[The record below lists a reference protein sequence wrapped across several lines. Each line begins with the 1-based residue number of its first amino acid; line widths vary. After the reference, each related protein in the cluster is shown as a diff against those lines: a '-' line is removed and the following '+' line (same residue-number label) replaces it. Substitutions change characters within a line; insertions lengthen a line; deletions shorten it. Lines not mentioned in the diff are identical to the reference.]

1 MFPLVIVI
9 EVVTMKLL
17 GKDDMGTSTDVLIL
31 PDGRMDRR
39 NAAAYLGNAP
49 KTLAQWASKGI
60 GPKFI
65 KRGRVWYRKADLD
78 AWIAAG
84 EASSTAEARLELVEG

>member
-1 MFPLVIVI
+1 MTKGTQ
-9 EVVTMKLL
+9 VV
-17 GKDDMGTSTDVLIL
+17 IL

-60 GPKFI
+60 GPKFT
-65 KRGRVWYRKADLD
+65 KRGRVWYFKQDLD
-78 AWIAAG
+78 AWIADG
-84 EASSTAEARLELVEG
+84 VASSTAAARLQLVEG

>member
-1 MFPLVIVI
+1 MTDIV
-9 EVVTMKLL
+9 V
-17 GKDDMGTSTDVLIL
+17 L

-39 NAAAYLGNAP
+39 SAAAYLGNAP

-65 KRGRVWYRKADLD
+65 KRGRVWYFKSDLD
-78 AWIAAG
+78 AWIAGGSVEQPACQ
-84 EASSTAEARLELVEG
+84 ASA